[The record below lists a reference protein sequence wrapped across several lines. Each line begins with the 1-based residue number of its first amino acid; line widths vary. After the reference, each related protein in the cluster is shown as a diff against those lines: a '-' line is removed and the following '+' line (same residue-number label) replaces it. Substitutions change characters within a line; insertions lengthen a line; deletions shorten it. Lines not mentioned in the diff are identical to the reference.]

1 MIPYFMMHN
10 RAGTYLYE
18 DLTTAGIRPIAV
30 SFKKREESIFTI
42 HLGGTDKLLAWTEE
56 EDGRVHWTTDYNDRC
71 DWLILG
77 SPLTYTYILANSPG
91 RPMLR
96 FSDDNRL
103 VIKEGDVLSWGLSP
117 TYCPYSK

>member
-18 DLTTAGIRPIAV
+18 DLTTSGIRPIAV

-42 HLGGTDKLLAWTEE
+42 HLGGTDKLLAWTDE

-117 TYCPYSK
+117 TYCPCSK